1 MNPVILIDGEEQSK
15 ISIFNRNVQYGDG
28 LFETCIS
35 KKNKILFWQR
45 HLDRLNLGC
54 ERLDI
59 KKVQELAWKSDLKKA
74 FALSSVDDCIVKI
87 ILSRGDSLRGYGY
100 KKDITPV
107 RIVIISEKKKS
118 VDHDLFSLEFSDSGF
133 YSNPNLAG
141 IKHCNRLEQILA
153 RSNLLSDEAIMQDE
167 NGNVISVSQ
176 GNIYLICDGKLL
188 TPKLDR
194 CGVEGSRRS
203 LIMDLARS
211 LGIDTEECLVS
222 SDKLRQADEVFIS
235 NSVIGI
241 QSVSS
246 IEEFSFGNNP
256 LTAII
261 KSSYEAKINESN
273 SWTCL

>member
-1 MNPVILIDGEEQSK
+1 ML
-15 ISIFNRNVQYGDG
+15 
-28 LFETCIS
+28 
-35 KKNKILFWQR
+35 LFWQR

-59 KKVQELAWKSDLKKA
+59 KKVQESAWKSDLKKA
-74 FALSSVDDCIVKI
+74 FALSLVDDCIVKI

-107 RIVIISEKKKS
+107 RIVIISEKQKS

-246 IEEFSFGNNP
+246 IEECSFGNNP